1 MRYKD
6 TLSLS
11 RLITVCIII
20 LLTTG
25 IIIFPQEVLEASKR
39 GIQLWFNT
47 LFPSL
52 FPFMVATYLLIELG
66 VVHFIGILFE
76 PVMGPIFNVPGE
88 GAFPWMMGII
98 SGYPIG
104 AKITA
109 DLRCKG
115 KISQVEAQRLIAFTN
130 NSGPLFILGAVSAGM
145 LSKAETGFFLLA
157 IHYLSS
163 LTVGLLFRFY
173 KKGKKVHGKKYKNI
187 IKKSFQ
193 QLSLIQKNNSKKIGL
208 ILKESIMSSMD
219 TVVQIGG
226 FVILFSVTSQLLELS
241 SLLDLFTKLFKPFF
255 KLIVFSPKLI
265 SAFLLGII
273 EITNGISRIGLCSA
287 SLKEELALVSFL
299 IAFGGLSVFM
309 QTVSVI
315 SSSDIN
321 IPIYAC
327 AKLLQGLFAFIYS
340 VTFYPQMTKI
350 SAYTQTVFNPISYN
364 ITNSFWFKSGPYL
377 CAFICILFI
386 LFNIKL
392 FRTKEN

>member
-173 KKGKKVHGKKYKNI
+173 KKEKKYMEKN
-187 IKKSFQ
+187 
-193 QLSLIQKNNSKKIGL
+193 
-208 ILKESIMSSMD
+208 
-219 TVVQIGG
+219 
-226 FVILFSVTSQLLELS
+226 
-241 SLLDLFTKLFKPFF
+241 
-255 KLIVFSPKLI
+255 
-265 SAFLLGII
+265 
-273 EITNGISRIGLCSA
+273 
-287 SLKEELALVSFL
+287 
-299 IAFGGLSVFM
+299 
-309 QTVSVI
+309 
-315 SSSDIN
+315 
-321 IPIYAC
+321 
-327 AKLLQGLFAFIYS
+327 
-340 VTFYPQMTKI
+340 TKI
-350 SAYTQTVFNPISYN
+350 LLRNPSNNFPSFKRTTQ
-364 ITNSFWFKSGPYL
+364 K
-377 CAFICILFI
+377 
-386 LFNIKL
+386 K
-392 FRTKEN
+392 